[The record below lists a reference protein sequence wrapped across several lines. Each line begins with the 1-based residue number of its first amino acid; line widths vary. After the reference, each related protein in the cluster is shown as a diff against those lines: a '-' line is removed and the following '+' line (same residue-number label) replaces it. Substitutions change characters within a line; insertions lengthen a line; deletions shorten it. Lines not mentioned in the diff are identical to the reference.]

1 MTEQQPYLEIPKPS
15 GEDYRLYEEW
25 AKKQEEKEEDKDD
38 RKIII
43 IDI

>member
-15 GEDYRLYEEW
+15 EEDYRLYEEW
-25 AKKQEEKEEDKDD
+25 KKKKKEKEEDDN
-38 RKIII
+38 RGIII